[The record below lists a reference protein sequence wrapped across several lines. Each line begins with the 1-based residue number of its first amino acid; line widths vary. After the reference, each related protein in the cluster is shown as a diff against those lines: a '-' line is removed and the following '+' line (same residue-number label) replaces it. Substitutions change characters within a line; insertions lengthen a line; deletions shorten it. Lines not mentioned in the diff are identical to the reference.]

1 MNKPKS
7 SPQLLLKIVTGT
19 AWLDGK
25 VQIEEQEYLK
35 RIARANNVMDDP
47 ELSPLIS
54 GLKRVTRE
62 ECYQWVEE
70 YLGKNPSQEDQNQL
84 VEVISG
90 LIYSDGVV
98 DSAEAQ
104 LLTDVSNPQAASSSP
119 LQKFKQRVIRGLQKA
134 YTNLEQI

>member
-1 MNKPKS
+1 MKHPS

-25 VQIEEQEYLK
+25 VQFEEQEYLT
-35 RIARANNVMDDP
+35 RIAKAHNLLDDP

-54 GLKRVTRE
+54 GLKRVDRDQ
-62 ECYQWVEE
+62 CYQWVEE
-70 YLGKNPSQEDQNQL
+70 YLGENPSQEAQDQL
-84 VEVISG
+84 MEAISG

-104 LLTDVSNPQAASSSP
+104 LLSEVSHHEPNASAV
-119 LQKFKQRVIRGLQKA
+119 QTFKQRVVRGLQKVYA
-134 YTNLEQI
+134 KLEQL